1 MKTLKKPGLYFG
13 IVALLL
19 SAFLFLSLIRLNVLP
34 TMFVGMIGVLLL
46 IVVCLVF
53 LLALSKHLVVSII
66 GCVLAVVLALG
77 SGLGSYYL
85 INTSGA
91 LSTMTQNKTI
101 EKHAIVLYALKTSP
115 LKSEDDLKGQTIGI
129 LKNNARKY
137 TDKAYSELKSY
148 GKKFTVQEYDSTIQL
163 VNDFKGQKID
173 LMMIDSSNLSMIED
187 LEGQENIEDE
197 IKAIYSYNYTVK
209 KADTSTTTDVTSKAF
224 NVLISGSDSRDSV
237 DETSRSDVDMIVT
250 VNPKTRTVLMTSI
263 PRDYYVTTV
272 CDESMGC
279 ANGQKDKLTHTGL
292 HGVGTTEMTIENFM
306 DIDINYNVKVGFQ
319 TVMQL
324 VDTLG
329 GITVNNPQDFS
340 TGEYT
345 FKQGNIELN
354 GSQALAFA
362 RERYSFA
369 SGDRERGKNQMRVL
383 TGILNKLMSPSILTN
398 YASIMQ
404 SLASTF
410 HTNMGMDDISA
421 LVKSQLNNGGSWKI
435 YSNSLDGNG
444 GTDYCYE
451 LGDNA
456 SVVYPDENSISE
468 AKTDIE
474 AVTMGEEPPYVISQ

>member
-101 EKHAIVLYALKTSP
+101 EKHVIVLYALKTSP
-115 LKSEDDLKGQTIGI
+115 LKSEDDLNGQTIGI

-137 TDKAYSELKSY
+137 TDKACSELKSY

-224 NVLISGSDSRDSV
+224 NVLISGSDSRGSV
-237 DETSRSDVDMIVT
+237 EETSRSDVDMIVT

-319 TVMQL
+319 TVTQL

-329 GITVNNPQDFS
+329 GITVKTHKIS
-340 TGEYT
+340 RRV
-345 FKQGNIELN
+345 NIP
-354 GSQALAFA
+354 
-362 RERYSFA
+362 
-369 SGDRERGKNQMRVL
+369 
-383 TGILNKLMSPSILTN
+383 LNK
-398 YASIMQ
+398 
-404 SLASTF
+404 
-410 HTNMGMDDISA
+410 
-421 LVKSQLNNGGSWKI
+421 
-435 YSNSLDGNG
+435 
-444 GTDYCYE
+444 
-451 LGDNA
+451 
-456 SVVYPDENSISE
+456 
-468 AKTDIE
+468 
-474 AVTMGEEPPYVISQ
+474 VISN